1 MAISMPYLAKLLSSQ
16 YQELILF
23 PTEQCNFRC
32 IYCYEDFE
40 VGRMSKKTVDG
51 IKALLKQRIPELRE
65 LHLSWFG
72 GEPLVA
78 KDIVLDISSYA
89 SELSKQ
95 YSNISYYGSITTN
108 AYLLTPKVF
117 SNLVSVGVKNFQIT
131 LDGPDVIH
139 NQRRLR
145 ANGEGTFDRIWTHLT
160 YMQESSLQFKVT
172 LRVHFDLNSINHL
185 LTFIDV
191 LRNKFANDARFN
203 ILFKPL
209 EHLGGPNDHLV
220 EVVPFADREK
230 IITSF
235 NQRLYG
241 KTQSNK
247 NENAENPY
255 VCYAAKPN
263 SLTIRANGSIGKC
276 TVALNDPRNQIG
288 VLQSDGTLTLDKDR
302 LNPWF
307 NGFSNLDENILSCPL
322 KGFN

>member
-1 MAISMPYLAKLLSSQ
+1 MTISMPYLAKLLSSKS
-16 YQELILF
+16 QELILF

-32 IYCYEDFE
+32 VYCYEDFKI
-40 VGRMSKKTVDG
+40 GRMSKRTVDG
-51 IKALLKQRIPELRE
+51 IKALLKQRIPELSE

-89 SELSKQ
+89 TELSEHH
-95 YSNISYYGSITTN
+95 SDISYFSSITTN

-117 SNLVSVGVKNFQIT
+117 VDLVSVGVKNFQIT
-131 LDGPDVIH
+131 LDGPDIIH

-160 YMQESSLQFKVT
+160 YMQESNKQFNVT
-172 LRVHFDLNSINHL
+172 LRVHFDLKSIEYMQ
-185 LTFIDV
+185 TFIDV
-191 LRNKFANDARFN
+191 LRNQFADDTRFK

-209 EHLGGPNDHLV
+209 ENLGGPNDHLID
-220 EVVPFADREK
+220 VVPFADRDK
-230 IITSF
+230 IISTF
-235 NQRLYG
+235 YQRLYRNNQT
-241 KTQSNK
+241 KIRDNDV
-247 NENAENPY
+247 NPY

-288 VLQSDGTLTLDKDR
+288 VLQSDGTLKIDNNR

-307 NGFSNLDENILSCPL
+307 NGFSNLDENILACPL
-322 KGFN
+322 QGID